1 MYKEQSTKIDKSDN
15 LLETYNLFING
26 SNLTI
31 NLDSST
37 DLNLS
42 SMFSLFD
49 SINNYKISLINES
62 MINGSDSNFMF
73 PSIYDLPF
81 FSKLTDTMSKH
92 CFDDIRTNLEKMT
105 VFELVMLQFKKN
117 YGHLIRQKNH
127 QTVIQKLKEYTFSI
141 SDLNLYSVIFQ
152 IEDKRI
158 YRSYSNNSWEQGD
171 RFYGTIPLLPASI
184 RSCILIN
191 GKKVCEL
198 DFQSMQINMCYHMEG
213 VNFQYDPYDI
223 GPLDRNIFKKASLI
237 MLHAESEKWAKQA
250 LRDELQDKNLDIDG
264 IIQCFKQMHTAISKY
279 FCRGIGPGLQTLE
292 TDITEFIL
300 KRLLKKNIIA
310 LPVHNSFIVQK
321 QHKEELYFTMLESYK
336 SVMNFYPVVK

>member
-1 MYKEQSTKIDKSDN
+1 MYKKQSTKTDKSDN
-15 LLETYNLFING
+15 LLETYNSFVND

-31 NLDSST
+31 NIDSNT
-37 DLNLS
+37 DLTLS

-49 SINNYKISLINES
+49 SINNYKVSLINES
-62 MINGSDSNFMF
+62 MINGSDSMV
-73 PSIYDLPF
+73 PSIYGLPF
-81 FSKLTDTMSKH
+81 FSKLTDTIGKH
-92 CFDDIRTNLEKMT
+92 CFEDIRINLKKMT
-105 VFELVMLQFKKN
+105 VFELAMLQFKKS
-117 YGHLIRQKNH
+117 YGHLIRQKNN
-127 QTVIQKLKEYTFSI
+127 QTVIQKLKRNTFSI
-141 SDLNLYSVIFQ
+141 SDLNLCSIIFQ

-191 GKKVCEL
+191 GKEVCEL
-198 DFQSMQINMCYHMEG
+198 DFQGMQINMCYHMEG
-213 VNFQYDPYDI
+213 RNFQCDPYDI
-223 GPLDRNIFKKASLI
+223 GPLDGDIFKKASLI
-237 MLHAESEKWAKQA
+237 MLHAESEKKAKQA
-250 LRDELQDKNLDIDG
+250 LGDELQDKSLDING
-264 IIQCFKQMHTAISKY
+264 IIQCFKKIHADISKY
-279 FCRGIGPGLQTLE
+279 FCSGAGPDLQSLE

-300 KRLLKKNIIA
+300 KKLLKKNIIA